1 LTLSIGR
8 SRVSCGSEWR
18 ARPIGNTFA
27 YVALLAWPG
36 VCIALFVALPI
47 EAAAIWSLLG
57 GYLLLPSGTQI
68 DLPYLPPLD
77 KMSIP
82 AISAVL
88 LCWMKGAQAPRPR
101 HSILIYLLG
110 LGYVVAPIFTSFGNS
125 YELQTAT
132 GSVPGFYPLDGL
144 KFAGRNL
151 VMLAPF
157 YIGSRFLCT
166 EEGRSELLKSFPLAA
181 LFYSLPMLFEVR
193 MSPQLHRWVYGFFP
207 HSFAQQ
213 MRYGGFRPVVFLEQ
227 GLQVALFASMAV
239 IAALVLVRAKRRIL
253 HVPAGAVAAYLS
265 VILLLC
271 KTLGAALYALVASP
285 IILFMR
291 PRSWVKIA
299 CALLLVVCAYPMLRS
314 YGLIPVQQISNAAN
328 SISLDRSKSL
338 ETRITNEELLLAKA
352 QQKPWFG
359 WGTWGRN
366 RVRDEYTGLD
376 VSVTDG
382 GWIIEFG
389 TFGWLGYLSL
399 FGLFAVAG
407 FRALGAVGD
416 QITPASV
423 TIGGLSLLLAINV
436 VDMIPNSNMT
446 TMTLLLAGSM
456 ASAARVR
463 ATRQSRSASTRS
475 KVPGPS
481 PATAAQ

>member
-1 LTLSIGR
+1 LFDA
-8 SRVSCGSEWR
+8 VFVR
-18 ARPIGNTFA
+18 ARSGKGRVIGNTFA
-27 YVALLAWPG
+27 YAALLAWPG
-36 VCIALFVALPI
+36 VCIALFVALPL

-68 DLPYLPPLD
+68 DLPFLPPLD
-77 KMSIP
+77 KMSVP

-88 LCWMKGAQAPRPR
+88 LCWMKGTHAPRPR
-101 HSILIYLLG
+101 YSILVYMLG
-110 LGYVVAPIFTSFGNS
+110 LGYVIAPIFTSFGNS
-125 YELQTAT
+125 YELQTAA

-144 KFAGRNL
+144 KIAGRNL

-166 EEGRSELLKSFPLAA
+166 EQGRMTLLRSLPVAA

-239 IAALVLVRAKRRIL
+239 IASVVLIRARERIFRA
-253 HVPAGAVAAYLS
+253 PAGAVAAYLS

-271 KTLGAALYALVASP
+271 KTLGAALYALVAVP
-285 IILFMR
+285 LVLCTR
-291 PRSWVKIA
+291 PQTWIKVA
-299 CALLLVVCAYPMLRS
+299 CALLLVVCAYPLLRT
-314 YGLIPVQQISNAAN
+314 YELVPIQHISSAAN
-328 SISLDRSKSL
+328 SISLDRSKSF

-352 QQKPWFG
+352 RQKPWFG

-366 RVRDEYTGLD
+366 RVRDQYTGQD

-389 TFGWLGYLSL
+389 TFGWLGYFSL
-399 FGLFAVAG
+399 FGLFVVAG
-407 FRALGAVGD
+407 FRALRAVGD
-416 QITPASV
+416 EITSANV
-423 TIGGLSLLLAINV
+423 TMGGLSLILAINMI
-436 VDMIPNSNMT
+436 DMIPNSNLT
-446 TMTLLLAGSM
+446 TMTLLLAGSI
-456 ASAARVR
+456 ASAARVHSAR
-463 ATRQSRSASTRS
+463 RSRPRSARS
-475 KVPGPS
+475 DVRGPA
-481 PATAAQ
+481 PATISS